1 MSQNPYTVGNNL
13 DPQNNELQSPD
24 FEGSV
29 RGMQVIAGAL
39 MSGVLFFLGIVLMST
54 QGDVLSFKQPEIIT
68 IIAAGF
74 GLLMIVN
81 HFVIPGII
89 ASTQLRQLTSNDFTG
104 SDEATRIDK
113 LVGVYR
119 IQLIIGLALLEGA
132 AFFNLVAL
140 MIEKSGFNLCTAGV
154 LFALMLMRFPT
165 RDKVSFWVHDKL
177 RELS

>member
-1 MSQNPYTVGNNL
+1 MNQNPYSVGSDL
-13 DPQNNELQSPD
+13 DPRNTGPQNET

-29 RGMQVIAGAL
+29 RGMQIIAVAL
-39 MSGVLFFLGIVLMST
+39 MSGVLFFLGIVLMNT

-89 ASTQLRQLTSNDFTG
+89 ASTQLKQLTTNDFTG
-104 SDEATRIDK
+104 FDEATRIDK

-119 IQLIIGLALLEGA
+119 IQLIISLALLEGA

-140 MIEKSGFNLCTAGV
+140 MIGNSGFSLCTAGV
-154 LFALMLMRFPT
+154 LLALMSMRFPT
-165 RDKVSFWVHDKL
+165 RDKVSFWVQDKL

>member
-1 MSQNPYTVGNNL
+1 MNQNPYAVGNNL
-13 DPQNNELQSPD
+13 DPRNVSPQTET

-29 RGMQVIAGAL
+29 RGMQIIAVTL
-39 MSGVLFFLGIVLMST
+39 MSGVLFFLGIVLMNT

-89 ASTQLRQLTSNDFTG
+89 ASKQLKQLISNDFTG

-119 IQLIIGLALLEGA
+119 IQFIIGLALLEGA
-132 AFFNLVAL
+132 AFFNLIAL
-140 MIEKSGFNLCTAGV
+140 MIGNSGFSLCTAGV

-165 RDKVSFWVHDKL
+165 RDKVSFWVQDKL

>member
-1 MSQNPYTVGNNL
+1 VNQNPYSVGNNL
-13 DPQNNELQSPD
+13 DPQNADFQGAN

-29 RGMQVIAGAL
+29 RGMQIIAVAL

-89 ASTQLRQLTSNDFTG
+89 ASTQLKQLISNDFTG
-104 SDEATRIDK
+104 SEEATRIDK

-119 IQLIIGLALLEGA
+119 IQFIIGLALLEGA
-132 AFFNLVAL
+132 AFFNLIAL
-140 MIEKSGFNLCTAGV
+140 MIGNSGFSLCTAGV

-165 RDKVSFWVHDKL
+165 RDKVSFWVQDKL